1 MARSTPALIQKN
13 IINQDDSNLEI
24 SEADSEIEEDNDE
37 LVVDSRIG
45 RILSEKI
52 V

>member
-13 IINQDDSNLEI
+13 IINQDESGLEI

>member
-1 MARSTPALIQKN
+1 MTKTVEIKEAKDQSGL
-13 IINQDDSNLEI
+13 DI
-24 SEADSEIEEDNDE
+24 SEADSEIEEDHD